1 MRTNRQCSSYD
12 CEAECCDYYGN
23 CPDFYSASPQTNKC
37 WYYYNQPI
45 DCNDVPCPSN
55 LDVNSIIAISVGGAI
70 GLIFIVA
77 LILFLCQKCRN
88 KNMVANLET
97 TEKSHENAVVF

>member
-1 MRTNRQCSSYD
+1 
-12 CEAECCDYYGN
+12 
-23 CPDFYSASPQTNKC
+23 
-37 WYYYNQPI
+37 
-45 DCNDVPCPSN
+45 

-77 LILFLCQKCRN
+77 LILFLCQKWRN